1 MLDRHCSDNRP
12 MKLLIVDD
20 HAVVRA
26 GLAALLGQIEP
37 GTSVLQAGDGAEGLA
52 LAAEHGDLAAVFLDL
67 NLPGL
72 SGGEAIRAFHAQ
84 SPQVPVIVL
93 SSSEDPEDVRRSLA
107 AGALGY
113 VPKSARPQTLASALR
128 LVLAGDV
135 YVPPLILDTAV
146 KPAARTPAADPVS
159 QLTPRQ
165 VEVLARLGRGLSNG
179 EIGRE
184 LGLSENTVKVHVASL
199 FKALN
204 VVNRLQAAEIAK
216 TAKLI

>member
-1 MLDRHCSDNRP
+1 

-52 LAAEHGDLAAVFLDL
+52 LAAEHSDLAAVFLDL

-72 SGGEAIRAFHAQ
+72 SGGDAIRSFQAQ

-113 VPKSARPQTLASALR
+113 VPKSARPQTLASA
-128 LVLAGDV
+128 
-135 YVPPLILDTAV
+135 
-146 KPAARTPAADPVS
+146 
-159 QLTPRQ
+159 
-165 VEVLARLGRGLSNG
+165 
-179 EIGRE
+179 
-184 LGLSENTVKVHVASL
+184 
-199 FKALN
+199 
-204 VVNRLQAAEIAK
+204 
-216 TAKLI
+216 

>member
-1 MLDRHCSDNRP
+1 
-12 MKLLIVDD
+12 MKFLIVDD

-52 LAAEHGDLAAVFLDL
+52 LAAEHADLVAVFLDL

-72 SGGEAIRAFHAQ
+72 SGVEAIAALQARL
-84 SPQVPVIVL
+84 PGLPVIVL

-135 YVPPLILDTAV
+135 YMC
-146 KPAARTPAADPVS
+146 R
-159 QLTPRQ
+159 R
-165 VEVLARLGRGLSNG
+165 
-179 EIGRE
+179 
-184 LGLSENTVKVHVASL
+184 
-199 FKALN
+199 
-204 VVNRLQAAEIAK
+204 
-216 TAKLI
+216 